1 MVSIEQFLFNPSIT
15 QSLLWLTIVMT
26 IGLWLGE
33 KAKIKNFS
41 LGVTWVLFIGIA
53 LASLGVN
60 IDHSVAQFA
69 KDFGLILFVYSIGL
83 QVGPSFSPFK
93 KNGLQLNMLAAAV
106 VLLGCV
112 CTIVLHYI
120 TGIDMSTL
128 AGVMSGATTSTP
140 SLAAAQQAY
149 FDLTGTSNP
158 DIATG
163 YAVAY
168 PLSIVGVIMAFE
180 LIRKSF
186 NIRLP
191 EEEKRLQEAAR
202 ESAEEPVCV
211 DITLNNPQ
219 LGVLNVRELQRVCP
233 VIKEMVVSR
242 VIRPNGS
249 DEIINEDTI
258 FANGDIIR
266 ILTDRRHLDVL
277 RLLGQ
282 MKDYDL
288 RVQSEK
294 SNHLISRRIA
304 VTRPECNGKRIRS
317 FNLRQQYHATITRVN
332 RAGIDLL
339 ATPDMI
345 LQLGDR
351 LMVVGDKEDVKRVA
365 DTFGNE
371 LKRLDLP
378 NLLPVFFGMVLGIC
392 VGLLPIPMPGLGTTF
407 KLGLAG
413 GSLIVAILI
422 GHYGPYYNMV
432 TFSTT
437 SANMMLRQ
445 VGLTLFLAALGLSV
459 GENFVP
465 TVVNG
470 GYLWIGYGFLIT
482 LIPLVIIGVIAYKL
496 LHINY
501 FNVVGLMIGSMT
513 SAMSLPYA
521 QSLSNE
527 NNQASICYA
536 TVYPFTTF
544 LRVMAA
550 QLLVLIFCSF
560 TPPDSIRPIRLPATV
575 NTPQGEEYGPTLTID
590 DNTLYFVGLNRED
603 GSYTEDVYV
612 SRRDARTGE
621 WSGARRVEAGDVG
634 QAEGSGERPRRNKEV
649 YVFPSTFT
657 VSATLYSSS
666 TSAVIYS
673 TSSVTLPVSLSTR
686 QILRI
691 SRIFLTQRNRV

>member
-1 MVSIEQFLFNPSIT
+1 MNDIHQFLFQPSIT

-33 KAKIKNFS
+33 KAKIKHFS
-41 LGVTWVLFIGIA
+41 LGVTWVLFVGIG
-53 LASLGVN
+53 LASLGIQ

-93 KNGLQLNMLAAAV
+93 RSGLQLNMLAAAI

-112 CTIVLHYI
+112 CTIVLHYC

-149 FDLTGTSNP
+149 FDLTGQTNP

-180 LIRKSF
+180 LIRRAF
-186 NIRLP
+186 RVRLP
-191 EEEKRLQEAAR
+191 EEEKRLRDEAA
-202 ESAEEPVCV
+202 ETTEEPICV

-219 LGVLNVRELQRVCP
+219 LGTMTLSELQRVCP
-233 VIKEMVVSR
+233 VKEMVVSR
-242 VIRPNGS
+242 VIRPNGE
-249 DEIINEDTI
+249 DELINEQTT
-258 FANGDIIR
+258 FSNGDTVR
-266 ILTDRRHLDVL
+266 ILTERQYIDSL

-282 MKDYDL
+282 LKDYDL
-288 RVQSEK
+288 RAQKEQSA
-294 SNHLISRRIA
+294 HLISRRIA

-317 FNLRQQYHATITRVN
+317 FNLRQQYHATITRVS

-339 ATPDMI
+339 ATDDMV

-351 LMVVGDKEDVKRVA
+351 LMVVGDTNDVKRVA
-365 DTFGNE
+365 ETFGNE
-371 LKRLDLP
+371 LKRLDVP
-378 NLLPVFFGMVLGIC
+378 HLLPVFFGMVLGIC
-392 VGLLPIPMPGLGTTF
+392 VGLLPIPLPGMTQTF
-407 KLGLAG
+407 KLGLVG
-413 GSLIVAILI
+413 GSLIVALLI

-445 VGLTLFLAALGLSV
+445 IGLTLFLAALGLSV

-465 TVVNG
+465 TLVNG
-470 GYLWIGYGFLIT
+470 GYIWIGYGFLIT
-482 LIPLVIIGVIAYKL
+482 IVPLLIIGSIAYKA

-501 FNVVGLMIGSMT
+501 FRVVGLLIGSMT
-513 SAMSLPYA
+513 SAMALPYA
-521 QSLSNE
+521 QSLSGE
-527 NNQASICYA
+527 NNQASVCYA

-544 LRVMAA
+544 LRVVGG
-550 QLLVLIFCSF
+550 QLLVLVFC
-560 TPPDSIRPIRLPATV
+560 
-575 NTPQGEEYGPTLTID
+575 G
-590 DNTLYFVGLNRED
+590 
-603 GSYTEDVYV
+603 
-612 SRRDARTGE
+612 
-621 WSGARRVEAGDVG
+621 
-634 QAEGSGERPRRNKEV
+634 
-649 YVFPSTFT
+649 
-657 VSATLYSSS
+657 
-666 TSAVIYS
+666 
-673 TSSVTLPVSLSTR
+673 
-686 QILRI
+686 
-691 SRIFLTQRNRV
+691 